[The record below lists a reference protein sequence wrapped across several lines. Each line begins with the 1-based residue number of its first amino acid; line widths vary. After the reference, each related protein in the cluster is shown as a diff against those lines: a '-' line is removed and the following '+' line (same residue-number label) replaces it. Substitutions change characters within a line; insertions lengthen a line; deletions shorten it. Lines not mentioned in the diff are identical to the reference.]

1 MSRLLYKADHLAD
14 VESTYEDLRVSGVS
28 DDHLHV
34 IAKKQ
39 GRVLRRG
46 LNAANNWYKTDI
58 LNGASKGAIIG
69 FLVAIA
75 MSIIFYTTNVF
86 NGSYG
91 LIGVLATLVLFT
103 AFGTWFGG
111 FIGLQSRN
119 HTLKKFYHL
128 VDEGKYLLL
137 IDLTLA
143 EESNIKQIMNT
154 RHPNLALLS
163 DHAETTIPLKIM
175 QRMH

>member
-1 MSRLLYKADHLAD
+1 MSRLLYQAEHLA
-14 VESTYEDLRVSGVS
+14 ELENTYEDLRISGVS

-69 FLVAIA
+69 FLVSIA
-75 MSIIFYTTNVF
+75 MAIIFFATNAF
-86 NGSYG
+86 NGNYG
-91 LIGVLATLVLFT
+91 ILGIFATLVVFT
-103 AFGTWFGG
+103 GFGLWLGG
-111 FIGLQSRN
+111 FIGLQSKN
-119 HTLKKFYHL
+119 HALKKFYHL

-143 EESNIKQIMNT
+143 EESKIKQIMST
-154 RHPNLALLS
+154 RHPDLTLLS
-163 DHAETTIPLKIM
+163 DHAETTIPMKIM

>member
-1 MSRLLYKADHLAD
+1 MSRLLYQANHLAD
-14 VESTYEDLRVSGVS
+14 VENTYEDLRVSGVS

-46 LNAANNWYKTDI
+46 LNAANYWYKSDI
-58 LNGASKGAIIG
+58 LNSASKGAIIG
-69 FLVAIA
+69 LLVAIA
-75 MSIIFYTTNVF
+75 MSIIFYVTDVF

-91 LIGVLATLVLFT
+91 LVGVLATLILFT
-103 AFGTWFGG
+103 AFGIWFGG

-119 HTLKKFYHL
+119 HTLKEFYHL

-137 IDLTLA
+137 VDLTLA
-143 EESNIKQIMNT
+143 EESNIKQVMST
-154 RHPNLALLS
+154 RHPDLTLLS

>member
-1 MSRLLYKADHLAD
+1 MSRLLYKADRLAD
-14 VESTYEDLRVSGVS
+14 VENTYEDLRLSGVS

-46 LNAANNWYKTDI
+46 LNAANYWYKTDI
-58 LNGASKGAIIG
+58 LNGASKGAIVG
-69 FLVAIA
+69 FLVGIV
-75 MSIIFYTTNVF
+75 MSIIFFATNVF
-86 NGSYG
+86 GGNYG
-91 LIGVLATLVLFT
+91 IIGVLATLVLFT
-103 AFGTWFGG
+103 AFGIWFGG

-119 HTLKKFYHL
+119 HALKQFYHL

-137 IDLTLA
+137 IDLTHA
-143 EESNIKQIMNT
+143 EESRIKQIMNT
-154 RHPNLALLS
+154 RHTDLALLS

>member
-1 MSRLLYKADHLAD
+1 MSRLLYEADHLA
-14 VESTYEDLRVSGVS
+14 ELENTYEDLRVSGVS

-69 FLVAIA
+69 FLVSIA
-75 MSIIFYTTNVF
+75 MVIVFYATDAF
-86 NGSYG
+86 SGSYG
-91 LIGVLATLVLFT
+91 IFGVLATLAVFT
-103 AFGTWFGG
+103 GFGTWLGG

-119 HTLKKFYHL
+119 HALKEFYHL

-143 EESNIKQIMNT
+143 EESDIKELMSS
-154 RHPNLALLS
+154 RHPELTLLS
-163 DHAETTIPLKIM
+163 DHAETTIPMKIM

>member
-1 MSRLLYKADHLAD
+1 MSRLLYKAEHLAEL
-14 VESTYEDLRVSGVS
+14 ESTYEDLRISGVS

-58 LNGASKGAIIG
+58 LNGANKGAIIG
-69 FLVAIA
+69 FALSIV
-75 MSIIFYTTNVF
+75 MSIIFYATNAF
-86 NGSYG
+86 GGSYG
-91 LIGVLATLVLFT
+91 FVGVLATIVLFT
-103 AFGTWFGG
+103 AFGIWFGG

-119 HTLKKFYHL
+119 HALKEFYHV

-143 EESNIKQIMNT
+143 EESNIKQIMST
-154 RHPNLALLS
+154 RHPALELLS
-163 DHAETTIPLKIM
+163 DHAETTIPMKIM

>member
-1 MSRLLYKADHLAD
+1 MSRLLYQADHLA
-14 VESTYEDLRVSGVS
+14 ELENTYEDLRLSGVS
-28 DDHLHV
+28 DNHLHV

-69 FLVAIA
+69 FLVSIA
-75 MSIIFYTTNVF
+75 MAIIFFVTNAF
-86 NGSYG
+86 NGNYG
-91 LIGVLATLVLFT
+91 ILGIFATLVVFT
-103 AFGTWFGG
+103 GFGTWLGG
-111 FIGLQSRN
+111 FIGLQSKN
-119 HTLKKFYHL
+119 HALKEFYHL

-137 IDLTLA
+137 IDLTLT
-143 EESNIKQIMNT
+143 EESKIKQIMST
-154 RHPNLALLS
+154 RHPDLILLS

>member
-1 MSRLLYKADHLAD
+1 MSRLLYQADHLN
-14 VESTYEDLRVSGVS
+14 ELENTYEDLRMTGVA

-46 LNAANNWYKTDI
+46 LNAANYWYKTDI
-58 LNGASKGAIIG
+58 LNGASKGAIWG
-69 FLVAIA
+69 FLAAI
-75 MSIIFYTTNVF
+75 
-86 NGSYG
+86 
-91 LIGVLATLVLFT
+91 VLATVFLATDLFGSDYRVFGILATFVLLT
-103 AFGTWFGG
+103 AFGTWFGA
-111 FIGLQSRN
+111 FVGLQSKN
-119 HTLKKFYHL
+119 HTLKQFYHL

-143 EESNIKQIMNT
+143 EEAQIKQVMAS
-154 RHPNLALLS
+154 RHPELTLLS
-163 DHAETTIPLKIM
+163 TDAETTIPLKIM